1 MEEITIP
8 ADSGF
13 VGQNLVTS
21 GFRKETGVIIVGIK
35 KAHGKMVFNP
45 HSQAKIE
52 GGDTLIVL
60 GEPGSISKLEDLV
73 DRTSADAL
81 IQKHRKDQANVH

>member
-1 MEEITIP
+1 
-8 ADSGF
+8 
-13 VGQNLVTS
+13 
-21 GFRKETGVIIVGIK
+21 
-35 KAHGKMVFNP
+35 MVFNP

-73 DRTSADAL
+73 DRTSTDAV
-81 IQKHRKDQANVH
+81 IQKHRKDQANAL